1 MYISKKIKIHL
12 GLVVGRII
20 NDDDHQQSFVF
31 HHNVSSKGQ
40 HRYPTCFNIFQNA
53 CPFHFHKLSKLCTF
67 QVLLWA
73 FGKNNC
79 TRFETTFQLCSPSTS
94 VTKFEQGWF
103 YEPYNEPP
111 WNVNPNRKKIV
122 R

>member
-1 MYISKKIKIHL
+1 
-12 GLVVGRII
+12 
-20 NDDDHQQSFVF
+20 
-31 HHNVSSKGQ
+31 
-40 HRYPTCFNIFQNA
+40 
-53 CPFHFHKLSKLCTF
+53 
-67 QVLLWA
+67 VLLWA

-79 TRFETTFQLCSPSTS
+79 TRFESTFRLCSPFTS

-111 WNVNPNRKKIV
+111 WNVNPNCKKIV